1 MEAGSLLQE
10 RYRLQA
16 ELGRGGMAVVYR
28 ARDQLLDRDVA
39 IKVVHRTDLGEQHR
53 ERLLREARLAARLNH
68 PNIVSVHDAG
78 QVDGTPYIVMELV
91 EGRSLYDNKPAGLE
105 ETVAIASQLCRALA
119 HAHEMGIVHRDL
131 KPENILRTADG
142 AVKLTDFGLALSV
155 ASRIS
160 RDGIIVGTVYY
171 LAPEQVQGLE
181 LDGRTDLY
189 ALGVLLYEW
198 TTGALPFTA
207 DEALAVITQHLYAPV
222 IPPRA
227 KDPAVPAAL
236 DRLIVRLLSK
246 SRDDRP
252 ASAREVLDSLQ
263 SPDLLRVEAHPA
275 DVPLLER
282 IGRGRTTGRE
292 SELRL
297 ARGLWAKTV
306 AGKSQTLLISGE
318 PGIGKTRLV
327 QELVALAE
335 VSGGSVLQGWS
346 YAQAA
351 QPFGPIKQMIRA
363 AFEESAAA
371 LASAPEFVLADLLM
385 LAPEFHT
392 RFPQATLKPSV
403 DTAEE
408 RQRLFE
414 STAVFLSLVSQE
426 APALIVLEDAHW
438 ADSATLHLLRYLVQ
452 QMGERRVMFVLTYR
466 PVESPQAPA
475 LYEVLHDF
483 QRENRAHTLALGRLD
498 RAMTEGML
506 TALFGESVA
515 PELGEEVYRVTE
527 GNPFFIEEVSKGLA
541 ESGALTVGVDGRW
554 QAPTRKRLAIP
565 VNVKVAIEGRL
576 HLMPPETQRALEAAA
591 IRGPRFEE
599 EIVRQ
604 ATQMEETA
612 VVEALEAAERAKI
625 IEEIPGD
632 GRRFTFTHNLIP
644 ATIVDE
650 MRASQRRSL
659 HARVAP
665 ALAALRPGEFE
676 ALAHHYQQAGEV
688 TKAADYLLKA
698 SERAYALYA
707 LPETIEGYTAALDLL
722 QRSGRED
729 EAARTLVRLGLVY
742 SSDFQFD
749 KAQQAY
755 EQAFELWERVW
766 QGEGVPAEGEPP
778 VTLRFAVDEPLTLD
792 PGMAGDD
799 LSTFVIGQ
807 IFEGLLEVDDAAGV
821 VPALARRWDVSA
833 DGQRYTFHLRTGR
846 RWSDGSP
853 LTAGDFE
860 YAWKRN
866 LALGPASPAPL
877 LLNVIAHG
885 REFGEGKAP
894 VTDVGVRAVD
904 DRTLEVRL
912 QQPAAYLLLLL
923 THCATFPLARSA
935 VEGECQPWTAVENL
949 VGNGP
954 YRLAEWGP
962 GQKMVFERNP
972 FYRGLARGNVARI
985 EAPVIKDYDP
995 VLRMYDDGDL
1005 DGVSLIRSN
1014 PSTIRRLRSAY
1025 PTEFAFVP
1033 SLSTFFLAFR
1043 TDRPPFEAKAVRLA
1057 FAHAIDRAAYV
1068 GETGAVHL
1076 RAAAGG
1082 FLPPGMPGH
1091 ASSIGLAHDPE
1102 AARRLLAEA
1111 GYLGGAGF
1119 PVVELLYA
1127 GDPHSSVSV
1136 SFLQRTWKETLGVEV
1151 RLRGVEWGEF
1161 IRRRDEDP
1169 SDLSISAWAADYP
1182 DPDNMLRVLFHS
1194 RDGVNPIR
1202 WSNSDFDAH
1211 LERASRLT
1219 DRKERI
1225 EIYQAADRI
1234 LVSEAAVLPL
1244 GYAQGRQLVKPYV
1257 RLPRTPPYLLRLKHA
1272 VVQRPTDPRPS
1283 V

>member
-1 MEAGSLLQE
+1 METGSLLHE

-16 ELGRGGMAVVYR
+16 EIGRGGMAVVYR

-39 IKVVHRTDLGEQHR
+39 IKVVHRTDLGEQDR

-91 EGRSLYDNKPAGLE
+91 EGRSLYDGKPDGLE
-105 ETVAIASQLCRALA
+105 DTIAIASQLCRALA
-119 HAHEMGIVHRDL
+119 HAHAMGIVHRDL

-198 TTGALPFTA
+198 TTGALPFGA

-252 ASAREVLDSLQ
+252 ASADEVLEVLS
-263 SPDLLRVEAHPA
+263 SPQARLAPA
-275 DVPLLER
+275 EGAAEIPILER
-282 IGRGRTTGRE
+282 IGRGRLAGRA
-292 SELRL
+292 SEIQL
-297 ARGLWAKTV
+297 ARGLWARAA
-306 AGKSQTLLISGE
+306 AGKSQTLLVKGE

-327 QELVALAE
+327 QELAALAE
-335 VSGGSVLQGWS
+335 VSRGRVLQGWS

-351 QPFGPIKQMIRA
+351 QPFGPIRQMLRA
-363 AFEESAAA
+363 AFEGTAGA
-371 LASAPEFVLADLLM
+371 LASAPEFVLADLLT
-385 LAPEFHT
+385 LAPEFHA
-392 RFPQATLKPSV
+392 RFPQITLKPSV

-414 STAVFLSLVSQE
+414 SAAVFFSMVSQE
-426 APALIVLEDAHW
+426 SPALAVLEDAQW
-438 ADSATLHLLRYLVQ
+438 ADSATLYLLRYLVQ

-466 PVESPQAPA
+466 PVESSQAAA

-483 QRENRAHTLALGRLD
+483 ARENRAHSLALARLD
-498 RAMTEGML
+498 RPQTEEML
-506 TALFGESVA
+506 ASLLGEDVA
-515 PELGEEVYRVTE
+515 PGLAQEIYRVTE
-527 GNPFFIEEVSKGLA
+527 GNPFFVEEVCKNLA
-541 ESGALTVGVDGRW
+541 ETGGLTVGADGRW
-554 QAPTRKRLAIP
+554 QAPARKRLAIP

-599 EIVRQ
+599 EIVRR
-604 ATQMEETA
+604 AAQMGETA
-612 VVEALEAAERAKI
+612 VAEALEAAERAKI

-644 ATIVDE
+644 ATMVEE
-650 MRASQRRSL
+650 MPASQRRSL
-659 HARVAP
+659 HARMAP
-665 ALAALRPGEFE
+665 VLEALRPEEFE
-676 ALAHHYQQAGEV
+676 ALAHHYRQAGEV
-688 TKAADYLLKA
+688 IKAADYLLKA

-766 QGEGVPAEGEPP
+766 QGEGIPAEGEPP

-792 PGMAGDD
+792 PGLAGDD

-807 IFEGLLEVDDAAGV
+807 LFEGLLEVDEAAGV

-833 DGQRYTFHLRTGR
+833 DGKRYTFHLRTGR

-866 LALGPASPAPL
+866 LALGPSSPAPL
-877 LLNVIAHG
+877 LLNVLAHG
-885 REFGEGKAP
+885 REFSEGKAP
-894 VTDVGVRAVD
+894 VTDFGVRAVD

-912 QQPAAYLLLLL
+912 EQPAGYFLLLL
-923 THCATFPLARSA
+923 THCATFPLARRA
-935 VEGECQPWTAVENL
+935 VEGSRQPWTAVENL

-954 YRLAEWGP
+954 YRLAEWAP
-962 GQKMVFERNP
+962 GHKMVFERNP

-995 VLRMYDDGDL
+995 VLRMYDDGEL

-1043 TDRPPFEAKAVRLA
+1043 TDRPPFEARAVRLA

-1068 GETGAVHL
+1068 SETGAVHL
-1076 RAAAGG
+1076 RAATGG

-1091 ASSIGLAHDPE
+1091 ASSIGLLHDPE
-1102 AARRLLAEA
+1102 AARRLLEEA
-1111 GYLGGAGF
+1111 GYPGGEHF
-1119 PVVELLYA
+1119 PSVELLYA
-1127 GDPHSSVSV
+1127 GDPYSSVSA
-1136 SFLQRTWKETLGVEV
+1136 SFLQQTWKETLGVEV
-1151 RLRGVEWGEF
+1151 RLSGVEWGEF

-1169 SDLSISAWAADYP
+1169 PDLSISAWAADYP

-1202 WSNSDFDAH
+1202 WRNSDFDAQ

-1225 EIYQAADRI
+1225 ELYQAADRI

-1272 VVQRPTDPRPS
+1272 VVQRPQG
-1283 V
+1283 